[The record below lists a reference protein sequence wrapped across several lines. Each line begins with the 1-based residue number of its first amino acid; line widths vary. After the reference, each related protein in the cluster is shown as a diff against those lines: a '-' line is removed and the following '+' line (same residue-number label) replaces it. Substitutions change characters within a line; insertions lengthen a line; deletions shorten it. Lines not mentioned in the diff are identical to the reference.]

1 MKKIVK
7 RACAGMFAALM
18 AVSAMSVP
26 SSATSV
32 SGSVGGYSCGGSNTI
47 TYKNASAETYASVP
61 MTLNVTLFYTY
72 VYKVPHPDVHYTKKA
87 TNANSPVS
95 YIEAHYS
102 KPSSQDY
109 YSYCCYSK
117 HNAIHSS
124 SVGYDSWQDM
134 TTLNMY

>member
-26 SSATSV
+26 SSALSV
-32 SGSVGGYSCGGSNTI
+32 SGTVDGYSCGGSNTI
-47 TYKNASAETYASVP
+47 TYNGASAETHASIP

-72 VYKVPHPDVHYTKKA
+72 AYKASGSDPIYTKKA
-87 TNANSPVS
+87 ANANSPVS
-95 YIEAHYS
+95 YIETHYS

>member
-1 MKKIVK
+1 
-7 RACAGMFAALM
+7 MFAALM

-26 SSATSV
+26 SSALSV
-32 SGSVGGYSCGGSNTI
+32 SGTVDGYSCGGSNTI
-47 TYKNASAETYASVP
+47 NYNGASAETYASVP

-102 KPSSQDY
+102 KPSSPDY
-109 YSYCCYSK
+109 VSHSCYSE

-124 SVGYDSWQDM
+124 ATGYDSWGRV
-134 TTLNMY
+134 TEVNIY

>member
-1 MKKIVK
+1 
-7 RACAGMFAALM
+7 MFAALM

-32 SGSVGGYSCGGSNTI
+32 SGTVDGYSCGGSNTI

-72 VYKVPHPDVHYTKKA
+72 VYKVPDPDVHYTKKA

-102 KPSSQDY
+102 KPSSPDY
-109 YSYCCYSK
+109 VSHSCYSE

-124 SVGYDSWQDM
+124 STGYDSWGEV
-134 TTLNMY
+134 TRVNKY